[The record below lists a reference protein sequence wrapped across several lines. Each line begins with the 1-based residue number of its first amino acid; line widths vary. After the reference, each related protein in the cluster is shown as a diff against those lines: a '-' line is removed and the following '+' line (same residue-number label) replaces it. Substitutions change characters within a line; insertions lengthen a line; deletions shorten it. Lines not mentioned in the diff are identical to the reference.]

1 MSGGQVKKFKYYCG
15 ETLHFADTFIPF
27 KDLSQSWCPRFC
39 ASFKKLWSYYTKMNS
54 LSLCRPAY
62 MDEYELLRKE
72 LNELF
77 LVYVEKSRNLQWL
90 ESQREIY
97 IREEQEKLEEVN
109 RKMRRLQRRVQN
121 EVNYHL
127 TISLCMA
134 IKCNNHSI
142 ICHINSPNSL

>member
-1 MSGGQVKKFKYYCG
+1 
-15 ETLHFADTFIPF
+15 
-27 KDLSQSWCPRFC
+27 
-39 ASFKKLWSYYTKMNS
+39 
-54 LSLCRPAY
+54 
-62 MDEYELLRKE
+62 MDEYELLKKE

-127 TISLCMA
+127 TISLCVT

-142 ICHINSPNSL
+142 ICRINSTNFLWCIANNLHFNTLHQLIMLQPCALNLTRVGVMHFARGGSG